1 MRKELLRI
9 SHVDLERDGEQLL
22 DDLEFQM
29 FAGEIVGLVARNRK
43 GQKEM
48 VDLICRNDPISLGS
62 VWYDGNV
69 VNSYAYSSGESN
81 KVALI
86 EQKSH
91 LVQGLSVVDNLFIL
105 REGFRKYFINEQV
118 IFSQAVRFF
127 EEKGLKV
134 DLEKRVENL
143 TELEKIRKEG
153 ISVLYVGNHHQELF
167 KIADR
172 TALFSDGH
180 IYKVFERDEMTDEKM
195 APYISEWKIMSTEND
210 QDAEDDGILHFH
222 TVGVGNLNGLRFILH
237 RGECMTILDKENK
250 IAGDMMDLMTGKK
263 RCRSGWIT
271 VEHVTYT
278 QKKAAD
284 YLDEGIAVIPA
295 DGVNR
300 LLFLDGSYMENLT
313 FLLDRKLKKSL
324 IPGKIYRSIHSEYL
338 PLVGPVIDAP
348 CVRDIPQEDQ
358 FALLYHKMN
367 LLRPRIMVCIQ
378 PLAKG
383 DMFCRMRILNVL
395 RQIQKQGTAILMI
408 TASISDTLDISDRLL
423 VVEQGK
429 VAAVYEKSE
438 FKRIVR

>member
-143 TELEKIRKEG
+143 TELERCFVELGKALLSGCHLI
-153 ISVLYVGNHHQELF
+153 IVDNPANYLSQYELF
-167 KIADR
+167 
-172 TALFSDGH
+172 
-180 IYKVFERDEMTDEKM
+180 
-195 APYISEWKIMSTEND
+195 
-210 QDAEDDGILHFH
+210 
-222 TVGVGNLNGLRFILH
+222 
-237 RGECMTILDKENK
+237 
-250 IAGDMMDLMTGKK
+250 
-263 RCRSGWIT
+263 
-271 VEHVTYT
+271 
-278 QKKAAD
+278 
-284 YLDEGIAVIPA
+284 
-295 DGVNR
+295 
-300 LLFLDGSYMENLT
+300 
-313 FLLDRKLKKSL
+313 
-324 IPGKIYRSIHSEYL
+324 
-338 PLVGPVIDAP
+338 
-348 CVRDIPQEDQ
+348 
-358 FALLYHKMN
+358 
-367 LLRPRIMVCIQ
+367 
-378 PLAKG
+378 
-383 DMFCRMRILNVL
+383 
-395 RQIQKQGTAILMI
+395 
-408 TASISDTLDISDRLL
+408 
-423 VVEQGK
+423 
-429 VAAVYEKSE
+429 
-438 FKRIVR
+438 